1 MKALL
6 ERARSFRR
14 RVDFESDSYRK
25 LADGQFPEALFVACS
40 DSRVIP
46 ALITGARPGE
56 VFEMRNAGNI
66 VPPHRAQLVSGEAAT
81 IEYALEVL
89 DVQDIVVCGHSHCG
103 AMGALASGQDLSAL
117 PGVGA
122 WLEVARP
129 GLASVLDREAAPD
142 RDPDPDGRDARALV
156 TELAQL
162 NVRAQLAA
170 LREYPAARRRLAEG
184 RLRLHGWYYE
194 VDTGELW
201 ELDRSGNDFLVHA
214 C

>member
-6 ERARSFRR
+6 EHARSFRHQ
-14 RVDFESDSYRK
+14 VDFESDSYRK
-25 LADGQFPEALFVACS
+25 LAEGQFPEALFVACS

-56 VFEMRNAGNI
+56 VFEIRNAGNI
-66 VPPHRAQLVSGEAAT
+66 VPPHRPRLVSGEAAT
-81 IEYALEVL
+81 VEYALEVL

-103 AMGALASGQDLSAL
+103 AMAALASGQDLSGL

-122 WLEVARP
+122 WLENARP
-129 GLASVLDREAAPD
+129 GLAPVLERAASGAGAADPAAPGD
-142 RDPDPDGRDARALV
+142 ALV

-162 NVRAQLAA
+162 NVRVQLAA
-170 LREYPAARRRLAEG
+170 LRAYPAARRRLAEG

-194 VDTGELW
+194 VHTGEVW
-201 ELDRSGNDFLVHA
+201 ELDQADGRFRVHP

>member
-6 ERARSFRR
+6 DRARSFRR
-14 RVDFESDSYRK
+14 RVDFESDAYRK
-25 LADGQFPEALFVACS
+25 LAEGQFPEALFVACS

-66 VPPHRAQLVSGEAAT
+66 VPPHRPRVVSGEAAT

-122 WLEVARP
+122 WLAVARP
-129 GLASVLDREAAPD
+129 GLASVLERPGSD
-142 RDPDPDGRDARALV
+142 DGGTPGEPGAALV

-162 NVRAQLAA
+162 NVRVQLAA

-194 VDTGELW
+194 VDTGEVW
-201 ELDRSGNDFLVHA
+201 ELDESDNSFLVHA

>member
-1 MKALL
+1 MKELL

-14 RVDFESDSYRK
+14 RVDFESHSYRK
-25 LADGQFPEALFVACS
+25 LADGQFPEALFVTCS

-56 VFEMRNAGNI
+56 VFELRNAGNI
-66 VPPHRAQLVSGEAAT
+66 VPPHGLHLVSGEAAT
-81 IEYALEVL
+81 VEYALEVL
-89 DVQDIVVCGHSHCG
+89 NVQDIVVCGHSHCG
-103 AMGALASGQDLSAL
+103 AMGALASGADLSAM

-122 WLEVARP
+122 WLELARP
-129 GLASVLDREAAPD
+129 GLAPMLQAVPAVPA
-142 RDPDPDGRDARALV
+142 DPSHK
-156 TELAQL
+156 EYAQL

-170 LREYPAARRRLAEG
+170 LAGYPAALRRIAEG

-194 VDTGELW
+194 VDTGEVW
-201 ELDRSGNDFLVHA
+201 ELDQDDNSFLVHA

>member
-14 RVDFESDSYRK
+14 RVDFESETYRK
-25 LADGQFPEALFVACS
+25 LAEGQFPQALFVACS

-56 VFEMRNAGNI
+56 VFEIRNAGNI
-66 VPPHRAQLVSGEAAT
+66 VPPHVPHLVSGEAAT
-81 IEYALEVL
+81 VEYALEVL
-89 DVQDIVVCGHSHCG
+89 DVRDIVVCGHSHCG
-103 AMGALASGQDLSAL
+103 AMGALASGKDLSAL

-122 WLEVARP
+122 WLENARP
-129 GLASVLDREAAPD
+129 GLAAVLDREPAD
-142 RDPDPDGRDARALV
+142 STDPGDARV

-162 NVRAQLAA
+162 NVRVQLAA
-170 LREYPAARRRLAEG
+170 LRRYPAARRRLAEG

-194 VDTGELW
+194 VHTGEVW
-201 ELDRSGNDFLVHA
+201 ELNQDDDTFRVHP

>member
-14 RVDFESDSYRK
+14 RVDFESDTYRK
-25 LADGQFPEALFVACS
+25 LADGQFPQALFVACS

-46 ALITGARPGE
+46 ALITGARPGD
-56 VFEMRNAGNI
+56 VFEIRNAGNI
-66 VPPHRAQLVSGEAAT
+66 VPPHRPHLVSGEAAT
-81 IEYALEVL
+81 VEYALEVL
-89 DVQDIVVCGHSHCG
+89 DVRDIVVCGHSHCG
-103 AMGALASGQDLSAL
+103 AMGALASGKDLSGL

-122 WLEVARP
+122 WLENARP
-129 GLASVLDREAAPD
+129 GLAPVLDRAPVDGADPAAPGD
-142 RDPDPDGRDARALV
+142 ALV

-162 NVRAQLAA
+162 NVRVQLAA

-194 VDTGELW
+194 VHTGEVW
-201 ELDRSGNDFLVHA
+201 ELNEDDDSFRVHP

>member
-14 RVDFESDSYRK
+14 RVDFESDTYRK

-66 VPPHRAQLVSGEAAT
+66 VPPHRSQVVSGEAAT

-89 DVQDIVVCGHSHCG
+89 NVQDIVVCGHSHCG

-122 WLEVARP
+122 WLEVAKP
-129 GLASVLDREAAPD
+129 ALASVLDR
-142 RDPDPDGRDARALV
+142 DGIAGNESALL

-201 ELDRSGNDFLVHA
+201 ELNEGDDNFLVHA

>member
-6 ERARSFRR
+6 DRARSFRR
-14 RVDFESDSYRK
+14 RVDFESETYRK

-66 VPPHRAQLVSGEAAT
+66 VPPHRPHLVSGEAAT

-89 DVQDIVVCGHSHCG
+89 DVRDIVVCGHSHCG
-103 AMGALASGQDLSAL
+103 AMGALASGKDLSGL

-122 WLEVARP
+122 WLDVAKP
-129 GLASVLDREAAPD
+129 GLAAVLDREDAAAAVAATD
-142 RDPDPDGRDARALV
+142 RGRNELI

-162 NVRAQLAA
+162 NVRVQLAR
-170 LREYPAARRRLAEG
+170 LREYPAARRRLEEG
-184 RLRLHGWYYE
+184 KLRLHGWYYE
-194 VDTGELW
+194 VDTGEIS
-201 ELDRSGNDFLVHA
+201 ELNAEDDSFLVHA

>member
-1 MKALL
+1 MQALL

-14 RVDFESDSYRK
+14 RVDFESDTYRK

-56 VFEMRNAGNI
+56 VFEIRNAGNI
-66 VPPHRAQLVSGEAAT
+66 VPPHRPDQACGEGAT
-81 IEYALEVL
+81 VEYAVEVL
-89 DVQDIVVCGHSHCG
+89 NVQDIVVCGHSHCG
-103 AMGALASGQDLSAL
+103 AMGALASHQDLSAL

-122 WLEVARP
+122 WLDVARP
-129 GLASVLDREAAPD
+129 RLASVLEREPTGPAATSSE
-142 RDPDPDGRDARALV
+142 GWKELV
-156 TELAQL
+156 TELTQL

-170 LREYPAARRRLAEG
+170 LREYPAVRRRLDEG

-194 VDTGELW
+194 VHTGRVW
-201 ELDRSGNDFLVHA
+201 ELDPSGEHFLVHA
-214 C
+214 S

>member
-14 RVDFESDSYRK
+14 RVDFESETYRK
-25 LADGQFPEALFVACS
+25 LAEGQFPQALFVACS

-56 VFEMRNAGNI
+56 VFEIRNAGNI
-66 VPPHRAQLVSGEAAT
+66 VPPHMPHLVSGEAAT
-81 IEYALEVL
+81 VEYALEVL
-89 DVQDIVVCGHSHCG
+89 DVRDIVVCGHSHCG
-103 AMGALASGQDLSAL
+103 AMGALASGRDLSDL

-122 WLEVARP
+122 WLENARP
-129 GLASVLDREAAPD
+129 GLAAVLDREPAD
-142 RDPDPDGRDARALV
+142 GTDPGDARV

-162 NVRAQLAA
+162 NVRVQLAA
-170 LREYPAARRRLAEG
+170 LRGYPAAGRRLAEG

-194 VDTGELW
+194 VHTGEVW
-201 ELDRSGNDFLVHA
+201 ELNEDDDTFRVHP